1 MTNRTIA
8 PRLEWRFL
16 FKPGLFL
23 LIVYAI
29 SLASSS
35 DSLASSSD
43 SLASSSDSLA
53 LGDPAGVPD
62 SSAVDNA
69 LRRGQEYLIRAQRLD
84 GSYSRNSR
92 DVTGYTALSALA
104 LAKSGVAPDHPAIQ
118 KAVNYIYHRET
129 AHTYCMSVIIQL
141 LKTLDPERHRDKI
154 EEYAERLIDIQQ
166 RGLWDYPGIAQDMSN
181 TQYAALALLDAASC
195 GVPIHR
201 KVWEDLLARA
211 VSLAKDD
218 GGWGYR
224 PGSDPTGG
232 MTCAA
237 LTCILICREQL
248 EKAGRGVSSTRLSD
262 DALERGLAWMD
273 KHFTIETNPKPY
285 AKPGACSW
293 HFYYLYGV
301 ERTGALSGRR
311 EFGGKDWYNE
321 GAAWLLKKQGG
332 DGQWGTPWGQ
342 PEMNTPFAILFLIRA
357 TQPSFTRHSIMSRI
371 LSKGAEKKD
380 IVIGCT
386 RKNPGQVWI
395 ASWSTD
401 VADLFGINGGE
412 TGIYVQKVEYFA
424 DDESLAVVTEDP
436 TGGRITRYPYT
447 YHFDRKCTVKLSA
460 KVTCATPGETII
472 KEYESG
478 KVDLF
483 VHNVFDDSDRKAMD
497 DLGTNL
503 IRGVK
508 PVVEVSSEWS
518 GDWHGTRA
526 VDGMQG
532 SSWLSAKPEADGAP
546 WIRIVLPKP
555 IRADLLK
562 VSHAIADNFHPNKYG
577 RATRVRVLINKG
589 SQKVFADLGAD
600 DGVKYSIPFK
610 KTRVKEITIEMLDRV
625 KGSELMAA
633 GFSELELFLEQDK
646 K

>member
-8 PRLEWRFL
+8 RRTEWRFL
-16 FKPGLFL
+16 FTPGLFL
-23 LIVYAI
+23 MIVFLLC
-29 SLASSS
+29 LAPG
-35 DSLASSSD
+35 L
-43 SLASSSDSLA
+43 
-53 LGDPAGVPD
+53 PAGAKLTLEDKAPVPD
-62 SSAVDNA
+62 AGAVDNA
-69 LRRGQEYLIRAQRLD
+69 LRRGQEFLIRMQRLD
-84 GSYSRNSR
+84 GSFSRNAR
-92 DVTGYTALSALA
+92 DVTGFTALCALA
-104 LAKSGVAPDHPAIQ
+104 LVKSGIAADHPTIQ
-118 KAVNYIYHRET
+118 KAVNYIYNRET
-129 AHTYCMSVIIQL
+129 AHTYCMSVIIQF
-141 LKTLDPERHRDKI
+141 LKAVGPDDHRDKI
-154 EEYAERLIDIQQ
+154 EQYVERLIDIQQ
-166 RGLWDYPGIAQDMSN
+166 RGLWDYPGATQDMSN
-181 TQYAALALLDAASC
+181 TQYAALGLRDAAAC
-195 GVPIHR
+195 GIQIHR
-201 KVWEDLLARA
+201 KVWEYLLATV

-224 PGSDPTGG
+224 PGSNPTGG

-237 LTCILICREQL
+237 LTCVLICREQL
-248 EKAGRGVSSTRLSD
+248 EKMGRGVSSGRLSD
-262 DALERGLAWMD
+262 DALEGGLAWMD
-273 KHFTIETNPKPY
+273 KHFTVDTNPKPH
-285 AKPGACSW
+285 AKPGACRW

-311 EFGGKDWYNE
+311 KFAGKDWYNE
-321 GAAWLLKKQGG
+321 GAAWLLKKQHGNG
-332 DGQWGTPWGQ
+332 DWGSPWGEY
-342 PEMNTPFAILFLIRA
+342 EMNTPFAILFLIRA
-357 TQPSFTRHSIMSRI
+357 TQPSYTRHEIKSRI
-371 LSKGAEKKD
+371 LSSGAEKKD

-395 ASWSTD
+395 ESWSTD

-412 TGIYVQKVEYFA
+412 PGIDVQKVEYFA
-424 DDESLAVVTEDP
+424 DDKPLAVVTDDP

-447 YHFDRKCTVKLSA
+447 YHFDQKCTVKLSA
-460 KVTCATPGETII
+460 KVTCATPGEAIV

-483 VHNVFDDSDRKAMD
+483 VHNILDERDRQAMD
-497 DLGTNL
+497 DLDRNL

-508 PVVEVSSEWS
+508 PVVEVSSEWGGS
-518 GDWHGTRA
+518 WRGPRA

-555 IRADLLK
+555 IKANLLK

-600 DGVKYSIPFK
+600 DGVKYSIPFN
-610 KTRVKEITIEMLDRV
+610 KTRVKEITIEMIDRV
-625 KGSELMAA
+625 EGSELMAA
-633 GFSELELFLEQDK
+633 GFSELELFLDREK